1 MSSMQPQGWWA
12 HPARAIVAVEADRD
26 QERDGRDGEHAH
38 DRPPPLD
45 FPACVRDALS
55 ATLYFARARALLTIS
70 AWASPC
76 WRCPEG
82 HPPGRASR
90 PSQCHRRRRAAA
102 CALEGAPS
110 WRAGTSAKQAD
121 AWARTIGAAS
131 VVVCLSSAGLPPT
144 SRLNARG
151 YSDGAP
157 SDSTPSRAKKN
168 TRADGVLHGG
178 PHSPPWGFEP
188 PWEPPWGAVGVNGA
202 DRPR

>member
-1 MSSMQPQGWWA
+1 MGGMQPQGWWA

-102 CALEGAPS
+102 ACALGSRERRVGGLVHAKS
-110 WRAGTSAKQAD
+110 SGNISRHNRCSICSRVFLSA
-121 AWARTIGAAS
+121 THFAAKYTRLCILDWTLLLLIFCVCAK
-131 VVVCLSSAGLPPT
+131 VV
-144 SRLNARG
+144 
-151 YSDGAP
+151 Y
-157 SDSTPSRAKKN
+157 
-168 TRADGVLHGG
+168 
-178 PHSPPWGFEP
+178 
-188 PWEPPWGAVGVNGA
+188 
-202 DRPR
+202 